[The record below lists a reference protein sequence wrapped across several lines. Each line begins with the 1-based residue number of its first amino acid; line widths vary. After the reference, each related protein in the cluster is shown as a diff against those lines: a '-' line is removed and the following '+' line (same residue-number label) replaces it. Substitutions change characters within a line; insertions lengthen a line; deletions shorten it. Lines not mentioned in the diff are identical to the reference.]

1 MARRQESIY
10 CGHSGWEEGASA
22 VMLMSFPELGA
33 GQMCLVCQVR
43 ELYMYVLHL
52 SFTSIKKKKKKP
64 TRWGILAV
72 KAPGCVPLLGLGRPP
87 SGD

>member
-52 SFTSIKKKKKKP
+52 SFTSIKKKKKSQ
-64 TRWGILAV
+64 RGGESWL
-72 KAPGCVPLLGLGRPP
+72 
-87 SGD
+87 